1 MLTSRFVRPI
11 SQILPQLVGSR
22 KLIVRNKWDS
32 AKKTNVYNLITNPD
46 KIKIDIAPVPSDI
59 TDSISLYDYAKMTL
73 TQTSTN
79 LLGIGVATG
88 VSIFTG
94 TTLISSEMSDPII
107 LGAIAM
113 IGGFAGSIYSII
125 KMHHYTPDMVYN
137 ETEKKYNII
146 DNQTRKNF
154 LYGLIASQGLLITP
168 FMMVNTEYIVPAV
181 FMTTAITAGP
191 VMYAY
196 MNPTKNISGIGN
208 FLYSS
213 LVGMCT
219 IGITGIIFPSL
230 GHIWYQPEPYIGIL
244 IMSGYNWYDTQCIIN
259 SYNEKK
265 LDPIGHSVNYTLNFI
280 NILIRVIELMAR
292 RNRK

>member
-32 AKKTNVYNLITNPD
+32 AKKTNVYNLITNQD